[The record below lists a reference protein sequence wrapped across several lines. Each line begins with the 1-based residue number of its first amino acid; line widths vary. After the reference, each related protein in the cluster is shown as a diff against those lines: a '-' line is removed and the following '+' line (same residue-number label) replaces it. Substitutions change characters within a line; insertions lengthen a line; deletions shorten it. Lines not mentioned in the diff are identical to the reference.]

1 MVLVGEKRA
10 VFQFNSVTVGLVVIG
25 LFSAF
30 SLHRSRKRGIS
41 SKAGTN
47 GLNSFVVDV
56 SNFSGTALIL
66 TVLLLFLFLLQEIFF
81 QRERFNALVVGQ
93 RICGN
98 VGGIK
103 SSGGK
108 KNTFY
113 LQFTIFILLYL
124 CTKLKVNMFYQH

>member
-41 SKAGTN
+41 SKADTN

>member
-98 VGGIK
+98 AGGIK